1 MPTAQPS
8 LRRTLLQALVGPTT
22 LLLLAAG
29 TIVYGTAKSVVGSAY
44 DQNLLN
50 LAHGVASHVHATP
63 GGPAL
68 ELPPAAELMLRT
80 DTHDDI
86 YFHVRDDQFR
96 ILGGDHDF
104 PLLEEL
110 DAASTLP
117 VPYQSGLDPEAEP
130 VVLKPHSRTVF
141 RDIDYQGESVRT
153 VRLYRSIGKS
163 GIYVTVGET
172 LHKRRDSM
180 DRLLLGFL
188 SAGVLLLLA
197 AAVAARFGIPS
208 GLAPL
213 QRLTVSL
220 RRRAGTDLS
229 PTDITAVPHEVREL
243 VAALNAL
250 LERLRRA
257 QLQQREFLQ
266 DAAHQLRT
274 PLAGLQMQLELL
286 ESHPLDQKARNELRQ
301 SVNRVTRLTNQLL
314 ALARAES
321 GGRMLADASPIEL
334 APLIDDLVE
343 GWLRIADRR
352 AIDLGIHREAASM
365 IGDPTLLQELISN
378 LMDNALKYVPDGGS
392 VTLRCAPNAAADQI
406 EIDVSDSG
414 PGIPESVREQVFE
427 RFYRSAGTQVSGSGL
442 GLSIAREIVRCHH
455 GDIRIINAPQGQGTL
470 VRVRL
475 PTHNKDS
482 GR

>member
-1 MPTAQPS
+1 
-8 LRRTLLQALVGPTT
+8 
-22 LLLLAAG
+22 
-29 TIVYGTAKSVVGSAY
+29 
-44 DQNLLN
+44 
-50 LAHGVASHVHATP
+50 
-63 GGPAL
+63 
-68 ELPPAAELMLRT
+68 MLRT

-314 ALARAES
+314 ALARA
-321 GGRMLADASPIEL
+321 
-334 APLIDDLVE
+334 
-343 GWLRIADRR
+343 
-352 AIDLGIHREAASM
+352 
-365 IGDPTLLQELISN
+365 
-378 LMDNALKYVPDGGS
+378 
-392 VTLRCAPNAAADQI
+392 
-406 EIDVSDSG
+406 
-414 PGIPESVREQVFE
+414 
-427 RFYRSAGTQVSGSGL
+427 
-442 GLSIAREIVRCHH
+442 
-455 GDIRIINAPQGQGTL
+455 
-470 VRVRL
+470 
-475 PTHNKDS
+475 
-482 GR
+482 

>member
-1 MPTAQPS
+1 MPTVQPS
-8 LRRTLLQALVGPTT
+8 LRQTLLQALVGPTT

-86 YFHVRDDQFR
+86 YFRVRDDQLR
-96 ILGGDHDF
+96 ILGGDRGF
-104 PLLEEL
+104 ALLEEF
-110 DAASTLP
+110 DATSALP
-117 VPYQSGLDPEAEP
+117 IPYQSGLDSETPS
-130 VVLKPHSRTVF
+130 VVLKPQSLTVF
-141 RDIDYQGESVRT
+141 RDIDYQGESVRA
-153 VRLYRSIGKS
+153 VRLYRSIGNS
-163 GIYVTVGET
+163 AIYVTVGET
-172 LHKRRDSM
+172 LHKRRDTM
-180 DRLLLGFL
+180 DRLLLGFV

-197 AAVAARFGIPS
+197 AGIAARFGIPS

-229 PTDITAVPHEVREL
+229 PIDLTAVPDEVREL
-243 VAALNAL
+243 VGALNAL
-250 LERLRRA
+250 LDRLRSAHSR
-257 QLQQREFLQ
+257 QREFLQ

-301 SVNRVTRLTNQLL
+301 SVNRVTRLANQLL

-352 AIDLGIHREAASM
+352 AIDLGIHREAVSM
-365 IGDPTLLQELISN
+365 VGDPTLLQELISN
-378 LMDNALKYVPDGGS
+378 LMDNALKYAPDGGS
-392 VTLRCAPNAAADQI
+392 VTLRCASDAAANLV
-406 EIDVSDSG
+406 EIDVSDTG

-427 RFYRSAGTQVSGSGL
+427 RFYRNAGTQVSGSGL

-455 GDIRIINAPQGQGTL
+455 GDIQIINAPQGQGTV

-475 PTHNKDS
+475 PTHSNDS